1 MRTSPQGRIVSAV
14 AASLRV
20 VGRLSRP
27 WRALIVALLAVATLV
42 PPAPAPPAVAAG
54 GRPNGPLV
62 PANGFYVGAYTKSVD
77 GYGQEK
83 AKTAMDDMESRLGRR
98 LHIDHHFYAWTD
110 VYPSWRESYDI
121 ENGRIPMISW
131 NGENTDA
138 IVRGDWDW
146 MIVSRAQSVAAL
158 DTPVFIRWFWE
169 MDGNKK
175 QNFISSPAGYQK
187 AWRHI
192 HDLFQQAGATNAVW
206 VWCPNA
212 SGLAGGAAMPYY
224 PGPNYVDWV
233 CGDGYNFAPNRPG
246 DRWESFGEI
255 YSGFYAQAAKLGKP
269 VMVGEFGAL
278 ERNPGE
284 KEQWFRAAHDWIA
297 AHPAIAAVVYF
308 NADSTTNGIYYDW
321 RVDTSPSAFEGFRY
335 LFSGTAPVKPADSPP
350 SAAPPAP
357 DPADSVI
364 PSTPRTTPTTA
375 RPTRPGAVP
384 GAGPAVPAVTD
395 ASPAPSKATAAT
407 RAPSPRLTW
416 VLELL
421 RQLDAASVAT

>member
-1 MRTSPQGRIVSAV
+1 MRTSPEGRRIVSPAAFLRA
-14 AASLRV
+14 AASL
-20 VGRLSRP
+20 GRP
-27 WRALIVALLAVATLV
+27 WRALLVAVVALTALV
-42 PPAPAPPAVAAG
+42 PPAAAPPAVAAG
-54 GRPNGPLV
+54 GRPSGPLV

-83 AKTAMDDMESRLGRR
+83 AKAAMDDMESRLGRR
-98 LHIDHHFYAWTD
+98 LQIDHHFYGWTD
-110 VYPSWRESYDI
+110 VYPSWRESDDI

-175 QNFISSPAGYQK
+175 QGFISSPASYQK

-192 HDLFQQAGATNAVW
+192 HDLFQQAGAKNAVW

-212 SGLAGGAAMPYY
+212 Y
-224 PGPNYVDWV
+224 
-233 CGDGYNFAPNRPG
+233 
-246 DRWESFGEI
+246 
-255 YSGFYAQAAKLGKP
+255 
-269 VMVGEFGAL
+269 
-278 ERNPGE
+278 
-284 KEQWFRAAHDWIA
+284 
-297 AHPAIAAVVYF
+297 
-308 NADSTTNGIYYDW
+308 W
-321 RVDTSPSAFEGFRY
+321 RVDTSPSAFEGFRF
-335 LFSGTAPVKPADSPP
+335 LFTGPAPEKPTDSPP

-357 DPADSVI
+357 DPADSVVAA
-364 PSTPRTTPTTA
+364 TTPTTA
-375 RPTRPGAVP
+375 ARPPRTGAAPTAEAPDPGATD
-384 GAGPAVPAVTD
+384 ATD
-395 ASPAPSKATAAT
+395 ASSKSTHAAT
-407 RAPSPRLTW
+407 TRVPSPRLTW